1 MHSVFGGALQ
11 KLDRERNKNDVVE
24 YHMPSMKMYNLQ
36 ILFEVLC
43 VRSTVSVSKL
53 MIAFPFWVITK
64 YMKPFKKLES
74 SFFLNFLIL
83 PSPEKKILI
92 RSCATSNIK

>member
-11 KLDRERNKNDVVE
+11 KLDRERNKNDFVK
-24 YHMPSMKMYNLQ
+24 YHMPSMKMFNLQ
-36 ILFEVLC
+36 IPFKVLC

-53 MIAFPFWVITK
+53 MIAFPLWVITK

-74 SFFLNFLIL
+74 SFLLNFLYYPHL
-83 PSPEKKILI
+83 KKRFLSEVVPPLI
-92 RSCATSNIK
+92 

>member
-1 MHSVFGGALQ
+1 MHGVFGGALQ
-11 KLDRERNKNDVVE
+11 KLDRDRNKNDFVE

-74 SFFLNFLIL
+74 SFFLNFLYYPHL
-83 PSPEKKILI
+83 KKRFLLEVVPPLI
-92 RSCATSNIK
+92 

>member
-1 MHSVFGGALQ
+1 MHGVFGGALQ
-11 KLDRERNKNDVVE
+11 KLDRDRNKNDFVE

-64 YMKPFKKLES
+64 YMKPFKNWKVHS
-74 SFFLNFLIL
+74 S
-83 PSPEKKILI
+83 
-92 RSCATSNIK
+92 